1 MDIVTKLFSLNLDV
15 EPNTDTLKGLSKTLN
30 SAGTL
35 PPSTISATALL
46 TTFPVLSLAEKQKA
60 FEQYAETA
68 EGQRYIAQAP
78 APTPKQKKQVIW
90 QVTEAKMR
98 ELEWQRAQ
106 LIRYQKEQ
114 MAKAKAAKAKAVN
127 APRAPAPKL
136 GPKGTNT
143 PKVSLEPYLP
153 RMNIQFNRKKFLI

>member
-1 MDIVTKLFSLNLDV
+1 MNCSVM
-15 EPNTDTLKGLSKTLN
+15 
-30 SAGTL
+30 
-35 PPSTISATALL
+35 
-46 TTFPVLSLAEKQKA
+46 SLAEKQKA

-78 APTPKQKKQVIW
+78 APTPKQKKQVVW
-90 QVTEAKMR
+90 QITEAKMR

-114 MAKAKAAKAKAVN
+114 MAKAKAAKAKGAN
-127 APRAPAPKL
+127 APKASAPKL

-143 PKVSLEPYLP
+143 PKVIQSQVPLEQQLDVDHEDAKADKTCIENAISEWRRAKCTP
-153 RMNIQFNRKKFLI
+153 NIQTAQESIICQRSRFKGTTS